1 MYLWPIYLPLKL
13 FAPYWVALSSLSICC
28 LPFLIVPCFVQFSC
42 HLSEACSFLKENG
55 GVTKCKVKQTL
66 FSSDNFWWN
75 QDDCGLSSHTYQD
88 DSSKLTSS
96 INPSQIDQKEI
107 NDFSWTQFI
116 SALKSKLYSPWSSTL
131 AKILHLISFQL
142 AND

>member
-1 MYLWPIYLPLKL
+1 MRTV
-13 FAPYWVALSSLSICC
+13 F
-28 LPFLIVPCFVQFSC
+28 CFSY
-42 HLSEACSFLKENG
+42 
-55 GVTKCKVKQTL
+55 
-66 FSSDNFWWN
+66 
-75 QDDCGLSSHTYQD
+75 TYQD

-116 SALKSKLYSPWSSTL
+116 SALKSKLHSPWCSTL